1 MLDGDL
7 IEFFRARAETQG
19 AGYQT
24 RINAALRCALAASQG
39 QSADDEPLTVAALRK
54 VLREELDQ

>member
-24 RINAALRCALAASQG
+24 RINAALRSALAASQG